1 MRGLIPNEN
10 LLRDDKTIPTIPHIH
25 YSLLKEKEQIFKIVK
40 ESSKSILLNGIFDF
54 SKFPE
59 WYEKLVKRDPKDM
72 NYLMP
77 GAFYSYLMIL
87 LYYKDREEE
96 LEELLEGMK

>member
-1 MRGLIPNEN
+1 VTEREEILGLIE
-10 LLRDDKTIPTIPHIH
+10 
-25 YSLLKEKEQIFKIVK
+25 EA
-40 ESSKSILLNGIFDF
+40 SKSPSLNKIFDF
-54 SKFPE
+54 SKFPG

-77 GAFYSYLMIL
+77 GAFYQYLMIL

-96 LEELLEGMK
+96 LKELLEGMK